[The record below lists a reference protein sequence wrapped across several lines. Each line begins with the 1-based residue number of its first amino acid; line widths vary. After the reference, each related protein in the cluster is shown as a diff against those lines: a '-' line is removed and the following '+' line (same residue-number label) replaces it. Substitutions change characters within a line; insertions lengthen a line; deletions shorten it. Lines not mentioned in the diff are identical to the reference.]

1 MFLMTPAVYSAE
13 NNAVQDKTGE
23 DSVMQE
29 SDVQPGN
36 TVNEPVS
43 AVPESQNIV
52 SEESEKKENTGPK
65 AVSRPGNTQTADSG
79 NENGEKTAGMTPEK
93 FDGLSQEEQE
103 IFLKKQKEK
112 IQNQA
117 GQNPSETG
125 EKQENVKRSVPQKKK
140 SVTKTALSGIVLMPT
155 AYRGTGINE
164 TGPGLDINAAYIIG
178 RLYGKNTYDWTLE
191 KKDYLDRIGIWLL
204 SADGKLQVQTEG
216 KFRPAVAAGVQGIFS
231 FRDSSNPTL
240 KTNQD
245 LKVDAKSN
253 NSYANAYVA
262 VSKRIGNRFILNA
275 GYSDGDMPKMI
286 NSFSEY
292 LSKQAMEQN
301 GITGVRGS
309 GGMLFGGMMWLPK
322 PDSPISVEFMIPQ
335 GAPMSPKL
343 VNLHLG
349 TLLKLNF
356 EISYLKFRGGWD
368 LLGVFQFRYNYWP

>member
-1 MFLMTPAVYSAE
+1 MTPAVYSAE

-23 DSVMQE
+23 DSVMRE
-29 SDVQPGN
+29 SGVQPGN
-36 TVNEPVS
+36 PQTS
-43 AVPESQNIV
+43 G
-52 SEESEKKENTGPK
+52 SE
-65 AVSRPGNTQTADSG
+65 
-79 NENGEKTAGMTPEK
+79 NENGEKAAEMTPEK

-103 IFLKKQKEK
+103 NFLKKQQEK

-164 TGPGLDINAAYIIG
+164 TGPGLDINAAYVIG

-245 LKVDAKSN
+245 LKVDAESN

-301 GITGVRGS
+301 GLTGVRGS